1 MHWLTLTVA
10 SMVFFTILALVQ
22 RKIAV
27 ESRFPMST
35 AILFNLSAIFFAF
48 LLFVM
53 TGSYKNLSFPR
64 DPSAWIY
71 LTLAVAMYGLFERG
85 RFFAAKQ
92 LDASTLSII
101 SNVSLA
107 VAFTGS
113 IFLYSES
120 FTGIKIAGALMI
132 FIALVIISYQKKFQ
146 VGSISAIL
154 LGVLIYT
161 LLGLGW
167 MLDKKG
173 ANYFGAN
180 VYNLFVWALPIV
192 FILMPKVNLA
202 ELKYEFKK
210 SNWSFVIPSF
220 LNAAGY
226 FLQLKAMETGN
237 ATQIIPI
244 VQTSTLLTVVAGIV
258 IMGER
263 NGIVKK
269 IFAAILALIGSYLL
283 IGVV

>member
-1 MHWLTLTVA
+1 ML
-10 SMVFFTILALVQ
+10 FFTALALVQ

-27 ESRFPMST
+27 ASRYPMST
-35 AILFNLSAIFFAF
+35 AILFNLSAIFFAS
-48 LLFVM
+48 LLFIA
-53 TGSYKNLSFPR
+53 TGSYRSLSFPSS
-64 DPSAWIY
+64 PSAWIY
-71 LTLAVAMYGLFERG
+71 LALAVAMYGLFERG
-85 RFFAAKQ
+85 RFFAAKK

-120 FTGIKIAGALMI
+120 FTGLKIAGALMI
-132 FIALVIISYQKKFQ
+132 FTALVIISYQKKFKP
-146 VGSISAIL
+146 GSVSAIM

-180 VYNLFVWALPIV
+180 IYNLFVWALPIV
-192 FILMPKVNLA
+192 FLLLPKVNFT
-202 ELKYEFKK
+202 ELKYEFKR
-210 SNWSFVIPSF
+210 SNWSFVIPSL
-220 LNAAGY
+220 LNASGY

-263 NGIVKK
+263 NNLIKK
-269 IFAAILALIGSYLL
+269 LLAALLALIGSYLL
-283 IGVV
+283 VGVV